1 MPRSEQPHPELLTT
15 LSNLAVA
22 VGHGRIPVAKKALQ
36 AAFEASLYRAAKIRF
51 RGNQTRAA
59 EYFGVSRTTVADW
72 KKKYDTGMKHDA
84 QFAPL
89 IIQQW
94 SALNAKSVEFTQN
107 WLLAATED
115 APNSIILFDDMSRM
129 QVELSIACAS
139 AGLRFAA
146 GGHTDRVGHG
156 VVLLSESFL
165 GTLGA
170 SLSNIFQ
177 LVGKPVTLVTNLAD
191 AEAAVNSAA
200 ATLGLSLPPFQL
212 PAPLGTVPA

>member
-1 MPRSEQPHPELLTT
+1 M
-15 LSNLAVA
+15 
-22 VGHGRIPVAKKALQ
+22 PVAKKALQ
-36 AAFEASLYRAAKIRF
+36 AAFEAALYAAAKVRF
-51 RGNQTRAA
+51 GGNQTKAA
-59 EYFGVSRTTVADW
+59 EYFRVSRTTIIDW

-94 SALNAKSVEFTQN
+94 SALNPQSVEFTQN

-115 APNSIILFDDMSRM
+115 VPNSIILFDDMSRM
-129 QVELSIACAS
+129 QVELSIASAA

-146 GGHTDRVGHG
+146 GGHTERVGHG
-156 VVLLSESFL
+156 VVLLKESFV

-170 SLSNIFQ
+170 SLSNIFS

-200 ATLGLSLPPFQL
+200 VTLGLTLPPFQL
-212 PAPLGTVPA
+212 PPPLGSLPT